1 MTFRSSSRV
10 RPWLI
15 AAGLLAASASA
26 SATPLPK
33 KAPDFPVH
41 QSLPLIVSVDG
52 KPISERQLRGKIVL
66 VNFWASWCAA
76 CRKELPSLER
86 LSADHPELQVITA
99 SVDSNRRDAINAF
112 GGHYGHLQLSFAS
125 LDDVQQ
131 FGALGMPY
139 SVILNRNGREA
150 VRVPRALD
158 WQGREEKDLLKR
170 AQ

>member
-1 MTFRSSSRV
+1 V
-10 RPWLI
+10 Q
-15 AAGLLAASASA
+15 
-26 SATPLPK
+26 
-33 KAPDFPVH
+33 
-41 QSLPLIVSVDG
+41 QSLPHIVSVDG

-66 VNFWASWCAA
+66 INFWASWCAA

-86 LSADHPELQVITA
+86 LSANRPDLQVIAA

-112 GGHYGHLQLSFAS
+112 GRHYGHLQLSFAS

-139 SVILNRNGREA
+139 SVILDRDGHEA
-150 VRVPRALD
+150 ARVPRALD
-158 WQGREEKDLLKR
+158 WQGPEARRLLKR